1 MSVRRCYFMG
11 KIDVEVE
18 LTQRLFAPRLTV
30 LTTSVDKN
38 GKPNII
44 TLSWAMPT
52 SSDPPLVTISVGMQ
66 RYSHELIAGC
76 EEFVVNIPP
85 ISILDKVKL
94 CGSRSG
100 RVADKFMEAGLTSIS
115 SKKVMPPRIK
125 ECVAHLECKLVGKFQ
140 TGDHTIF
147 VGRVV
152 AASVDGAAFDNKGN
166 IMNLKLF
173 KPIFHLGGDSFS
185 TSTEANRA
193 E

>member
-1 MSVRRCYFMG
+1 MG
-11 KIDVEVE
+11 KIDVGVE
-18 LTQRLFAPRLTV
+18 LAQRLFAPRLVV
-30 LTTSVDKN
+30 LVTSVDKN

-52 SSDPPLVTISVGMQ
+52 SFDPPLVAISVGAQ

-100 RVADKFMEAGLTSIS
+100 RAADKFAEAGLTSIA
-115 SKKVMPPRIK
+115 SKKVIPPRIK
-125 ECVAHLECKLVGKFQ
+125 ECIAHLECKLVGKYQ

-147 VGRVV
+147 VGRIV
-152 AASVDGAAFDNKGN
+152 AVSVDEAALDGN
-166 IMNLKLF
+166 VVIMNLELF
-173 KPIFHLGGDSFS
+173 KPIFHLGGDFFS
-185 TSTEANRA
+185 TSKKTNQVE
-193 E
+193 

>member
-1 MSVRRCYFMG
+1 MR
-11 KIDVEVE
+11 KIDVEIE
-18 LTQRLFAPRLTV
+18 LAQRLFAPRLAV
-30 LTTSVDKN
+30 LATSVDKN

-52 SSDPPLVTISVGMQ
+52 SFDPPLVAISVGAR

-85 ISILDKVKL
+85 ISILDKVQL

-100 RVADKFMEAGLTSIS
+100 RTADKFAEAGLTSIA
-115 SKKVMPPRIK
+115 SKKVIPPRIK
-125 ECVAHLECKLVGKFQ
+125 ECIAHLECKLVGKYQ

-152 AASVDGAAFDNKGN
+152 AASVDEAALDGKED
-166 IMNLKLF
+166 IMNLEF
-173 KPIFHLGGDSFS
+173 YKPIFHRGGESFS
-185 TSTEANRA
+185 TSTEADRA

>member
-1 MSVRRCYFMG
+1 MG
-11 KIDVEVE
+11 KIDVEIE
-18 LTQRLFAPRLTV
+18 LAQRLFAPRLTV

-52 SSDPPLVTISVGMQ
+52 SFDPPLVAISVGAR
-66 RYSHELIAGC
+66 RYSHELIDGC

-100 RVADKFMEAGLTSIS
+100 RTADKFAEAGLTSID
-115 SKKVMPPRIK
+115 SKKVRPPRIK

-152 AASVDGAAFDNKGN
+152 AASVDEAAFDGN
-166 IMNLKLF
+166 GDIMNMELF

-185 TSTEANRA
+185 TSTEADRA

>member
-1 MSVRRCYFMG
+1 MG
-11 KIDVEVE
+11 KIDVVVE
-18 LTQRLFAPRLTV
+18 LAQRLFAPRLVV
-30 LTTSVDKN
+30 LATSVDKN

-52 SSDPPLVTISVGMQ
+52 SSDPPLVAISVGLQ

-100 RVADKFMEAGLTSIS
+100 RTADKFAETGLTSIA
-115 SKKVMPPRIK
+115 SKKVRPPRIK
-125 ECVAHLECKLVGKFQ
+125 EGIAHLECKLVDKFQ

-147 VGRVV
+147 VGRIV
-152 AASVDGAAFDNKGN
+152 AASVDEASFDDKED
-166 IMNLKLF
+166 IMNMRFF
-173 KPIFHLGGDSFS
+173 KPIFHLGGDSFF
-185 TSTEANRA
+185 TSTEADRA

>member
-1 MSVRRCYFMG
+1 ME
-11 KIDVEVE
+11 KIDFGVE
-18 LTQRLFAPRLTV
+18 LAQRLFAPRLVV
-30 LTTSVDKN
+30 LATSVDKN

-52 SSDPPLVTISVGMQ
+52 SSDPPLVAISVGVR

-85 ISILDKVKL
+85 ISILGKVQL
-94 CGSRSG
+94 CGSHSG
-100 RVADKFMEAGLTSIS
+100 RTADKFAEAGLTSIA
-115 SKKVMPPRIK
+115 SKKVRPPRIK

-152 AASVDGAAFDNKGN
+152 AASVDGVAFDAKGN
-166 IMNLKLF
+166 IMNLELF
-173 KPIFHLGGDSFS
+173 KPIFHLGGESFS

>member
-1 MSVRRCYFMG
+1 MG

-18 LTQRLFAPRLTV
+18 LAQRLFAPRLTV

-44 TLSWAMPT
+44 ALSWAMPA
-52 SSDPPLVTISVGMQ
+52 SFDPPLVTISVGMQ

-85 ISILDKVKL
+85 ISILDKVHI

-100 RVADKFMEAGLTSIS
+100 RTADKFMEAGLTSIA
-115 SKKVMPPRIK
+115 SKKIRPPRIK
-125 ECVAHLECKLVGKFQ
+125 ECVAHIECKLVGKFQ
-140 TGDHTIF
+140 AGDHTIF
-147 VGRVV
+147 VGKVV
-152 AASVDGAAFDNKGN
+152 AASVDEAAFDSKGN
-166 IMNLKLF
+166 IMNLELF
-173 KPIFHLGGDSFS
+173 KPIFHLGGDAFS
-185 TSTEANRA
+185 TSTKADCA

>member
-1 MSVRRCYFMG
+1 VG
-11 KIDVEVE
+11 KIDVGVE
-18 LTQRLFAPRLTV
+18 LAQRLFAPRLAV
-30 LTTSVDKN
+30 LVTSVDKN

-52 SSDPPLVTISVGMQ
+52 SFDPPLVAISVGAR
-66 RYSHELIAGC
+66 RYSNELISGC
-76 EEFVVNIPP
+76 EEFVVNIPS

-94 CGSRSG
+94 CGSLSG
-100 RVADKFMEAGLTSIS
+100 RTADKFAEAGLTSID
-115 SKKVMPPRIK
+115 SKKVRPPRIK

-152 AASVDGAAFDNKGN
+152 AASVDEAAFDDKEGK
-166 IMNLKLF
+166 MNLELF

-185 TSTEANRA
+185 TSTEADRA

>member
-1 MSVRRCYFMG
+1 MG
-11 KIDVEVE
+11 KIDVGVE
-18 LTQRLFAPRLTV
+18 LAQRLFAPRLTV
-30 LTTSVDKN
+30 LTTSVAKN

-52 SSDPPLVTISVGMQ
+52 SFDPPLVAISVGAR
-66 RYSHELIAGC
+66 RYSHEMIACC

-85 ISILDKVKL
+85 ISILDKVQL
-94 CGSRSG
+94 CGSHSG
-100 RVADKFMEAGLTSIS
+100 RTADKFAEAGLTSIP
-115 SKKVMPPRIK
+115 SKKVRPPRIK
-125 ECVAHLECKLVGKFQ
+125 ECVAHLECKLVEKFQ

-152 AASVDGAAFDNKGN
+152 AASVDEAAFDDKESK
-166 IMNLKLF
+166 MNLEFF
-173 KPIFHLGGDSFS
+173 KPIFHLSGDFFS

>member
-1 MSVRRCYFMG
+1 MG
-11 KIDVEVE
+11 KIDVGIE
-18 LTQRLFAPRLTV
+18 LAQRLFAPRLTV
-30 LTTSVDKN
+30 LATSVDKN
-38 GKPNII
+38 GKPNVIP
-44 TLSWAMPT
+44 LSWAMPT
-52 SSDPPLVTISVGMQ
+52 SFDPPLVAISVGAR

-85 ISILDKVKL
+85 ISILDKVQL
-94 CGSRSG
+94 CGSLSG
-100 RVADKFMEAGLTSIS
+100 RTADKFTEVGLTSIAGEKVS
-115 SKKVMPPRIK
+115 SPRIK

-152 AASVDGAAFDNKGN
+152 AASVDEAAFDEKGN
-166 IMNLKLF
+166 TMNLELF

-185 TSTEANRA
+185 TSAEANRS